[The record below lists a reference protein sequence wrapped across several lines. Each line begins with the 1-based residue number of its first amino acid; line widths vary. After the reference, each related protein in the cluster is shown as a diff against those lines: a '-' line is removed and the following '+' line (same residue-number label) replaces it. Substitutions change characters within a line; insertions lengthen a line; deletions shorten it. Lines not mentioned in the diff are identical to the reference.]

1 MANPLPIALE
11 FKAEISSAWILFC
24 KSDSMIIYI
33 R

>member
-24 KSDSMIIYI
+24 KSDPMLMDI